1 MKLRIKGNS
10 LRLRISRSEVA
21 RILAGDSVEE
31 TIHFASEAGANFTY
45 ALTRE
50 PSVRMPTVQYAENRL
65 TILIPAD
72 QANVWAA
79 TDQVGIAEDISLGD
93 FGSLA
98 LLIEKDFACV
108 DRSEEDN
115 ADTFPH
121 PIAGAQCQPH
131 AATARFKS

>member
-31 TIHFASEAGANFTY
+31 TIHFTSEAGASFTY
-45 ALTRE
+45 ALIRE
-50 PSVRMPTVQYAENRL
+50 SSVRTPTVHYAENRL
-65 TILIPAD
+65 TILIPVD
-72 QANVWAA
+72 QANVWAT
-79 TDQVGIAEDISLGD
+79 TDQVGIAEDISLGG
-93 FGSLA
+93 FESLA
-98 LLIEKDFACV
+98 LLIEKDFACL
-108 DRSEEDN
+108 DRGEEDN

-131 AATARFKS
+131 AVTSRFKS

>member
-10 LRLRISRSEVA
+10 LRLRMSRSEVA
-21 RILAGDSVEE
+21 RVLAGESLEE
-31 TIHFASEAGANFTY
+31 TIHFTPEAGASFTY
-45 ALTRE
+45 ALVPE
-50 PSVRMPTVQYAENRL
+50 SSVRMPTVQYAENRL

-79 TDQVGIAEDISLGD
+79 TDQVGIIEDISLGGC
-93 FGSLA
+93 GSLTI
-98 LLIEKDFACV
+98 LIEKDFACL

-121 PIAGAQCQPH
+121 PISGPQCQPY
-131 AATARFKS
+131 AAPQGFKS